1 MIIEGTEDEISI
13 AITMEKTDVATTG
26 FKRLDLIQE
35 PPSHIGATS
44 HGNENR
50 GWSVWGVQETRP
62 QTLVMQVVG

>member
-13 AITMEKTDVATTG
+13 GITMKKTDVATTG
-26 FKRLDLIQE
+26 FKRLDLAQE

-50 GWSVWGVQETRP
+50 DRGI
-62 QTLVMQVVG
+62 